1 MGYFTGPKLLDFKS
15 SPPHLQFNKYVHT
28 GYRPISTCRECLR
41 SLFYLHN
48 EFGNIYTH
56 GVPFICFL
64 LFLPVSIPWAEV
76 DEWWIGIVHYLACLS
91 PTICSVFYHLFMNHE
106 GGAPI
111 YDTLL
116 CFDMFG
122 VCLVN
127 TLGALPIIH
136 ITLLCHPIT
145 RQVAMLAYLLL
156 SGYGVHCALTAESNI
171 HRLQSF
177 IWQAGFR
184 FVLFMFRLIGPGRG
198 SPSSLQLYLTMDA
211 LAMFGGLVNVSRF
224 PERFSPGRFDYWL
237 NSHQIMHIMVVLSIL
252 YLHWGMLEDLRWLKG
267 YHCPDEYGIYDI

>member
-1 MGYFTGPKLLDFKS
+1 
-15 SPPHLQFNKYVHT
+15 
-28 GYRPISTCRECLR
+28 
-41 SLFYLHN
+41 
-48 EFGNIYTH
+48 
-56 GVPFICFL
+56 
-64 LFLPVSIPWAEV
+64 
-76 DEWWIGIVHYLACLS
+76 
-91 PTICSVFYHLFMNHE
+91 
-106 GGAPI
+106 
-111 YDTLL
+111 
-116 CFDMFG
+116 
-122 VCLVN
+122 
-127 TLGALPIIH
+127 
-136 ITLLCHPIT
+136 
-145 RQVAMLAYLLL
+145 MLAYLLL
-156 SGYGVHCALTAESNI
+156 SGYGVHCSLTAESNI

-211 LAMFGGLVNVSRF
+211 LAMFGGLVNISRF